1 MFTLRSPDTRE
12 NTGMNEET
20 TQSTLSTPSSE
31 SRLTRRAAILSF
43 LFRYRKSGVFNG
55 LSLETAMLDE
65 DLADDGSPDKFADEL
80 EALGPTFVK
89 LGQMLSTRPDLVPA
103 AYATALERMQEKVTP
118 VSFDVIREQVED
130 ALGVRISKAYA
141 SFDETPLGCASL
153 AQVHRATLRDGREV
167 AVKVQRPGVA
177 QQLMADLDLLR
188 GITSTADR
196 FTDVGRHVRF
206 SEWLGEFARSL
217 TAELDYVAE
226 AENLERF
233 REHLAPFRQLWVPA
247 PVWDYTAKRVLTMEL
262 ADGRRVDQISG
273 LRRTEQGMTPLAEDL
288 LRGYLDQVFV
298 HGEIHAD
305 PHPGNLRVTEDGRL
319 AIFDLGMVANVPPRQ
334 RDRLLK
340 LLFAAVDGRGE
351 QVAEECIALGIRLE
365 DYDEPRFLREVGQL
379 IARYGAHQA
388 SMSEGRVVLDLV
400 RIATQ
405 CGLRPPPE
413 LSLLGKTLLNLD
425 TACHLLSPD
434 LDTKR
439 VVEDQLQHV
448 MRARLRK
455 SLSSPNLASE
465 MMEVQA
471 LLRDGPR
478 KLSDILSLVAE
489 NRFQMRV
496 TGLEESRLM
505 ENLQKIANRI
515 SVGVITA
522 ALILAS
528 AMMMRVPSSHT
539 LWGYPVVALVLFLL
553 GVALGGGIIVS
564 SLLSDHRAR
573 SREERGPR

>member
-1 MFTLRSPDTRE
+1 MTGSPPPMSDAK
-12 NTGMNEET
+12 
-20 TQSTLSTPSSE
+20 LP
-31 SRLTRRAAILSF
+31 RRAAILRF

-55 LSLETAMLDE
+55 LSLEPAMVDG
-65 DLADDGSPDKFADEL
+65 DVVDDGTPEKFADEL

-103 AYATALERMQEKVTP
+103 TYAAALERMQEQVTP
-118 VSFDVIREQVED
+118 IPYETIREQVED

-141 SFDETPLGCASL
+141 TFEEAPLGCASL
-153 AQVHRATLRDGREV
+153 AQVHRAALRDGREV
-167 AVKVQRPGVA
+167 AVKVQRPGVS

-188 GITSTADR
+188 GVTDTADR
-196 FTDVGRHVRF
+196 FTEIGRHVRF
-206 SEWLGEFARSL
+206 SDWLSEFSRSL

-233 REHLAPFRQLWVPA
+233 RQHLAPFRQLWVPA
-247 PVWDYTAKRVLTMEL
+247 PIWDYTARRVLTMEF
-262 ADGRRVDQISG
+262 ADGSRVDQVSG
-273 LRRTEQGMTPLAEDL
+273 VRRTEQSMVPLAEDL
-288 LRGYLDQVFV
+288 LRGYLDQIFV

-305 PHPGNLRVTEDGRL
+305 PHPGNLRVTADGRL

-351 QVAEECIALGIRLE
+351 QVAEECIALGIRLD

-379 IARYGAHQA
+379 IARYAAHQS
-388 SMSEGRVVLDLV
+388 SMSEGHVVLELV

-425 TACHLLSPD
+425 AVCHLLAPD
-434 LDTKR
+434 LDTQR
-439 VVEDQLQHV
+439 LVGDQLQHV

-455 SLSSPNLASE
+455 SLSSPSLASE

-489 NRFQMRV
+489 NRIQMRV

-528 AMMMRVPSSHT
+528 AMMMRVPTPHT
-539 LWGYPVVALVLFLL
+539 LWGYPVMALMLFLS
-553 GVALGGGIIVS
+553 GVALGGGIIAS

-573 SREERGPR
+573 SREEHGPR

>member
-1 MFTLRSPDTRE
+1 M
-12 NTGMNEET
+12 
-20 TQSTLSTPSSE
+20 TPATSAAVE
-31 SRLTRRAAILSF
+31 GKLPRRAAILRF

-55 LSLETAMLDE
+55 LSLEPTMLEEVGD
-65 DLADDGSPDKFADEL
+65 DDGSPEQFADEL

-89 LGQMLSTRPDLVPA
+89 LGQMLSTRPDLVPP
-103 AYATALERMQEKVTP
+103 AYASALERMQEDVTP
-118 VSFDVIREQVED
+118 VPFEVIREQVED
-130 ALGVRISKAYA
+130 ALGARINKAYA
-141 SFDETPLGCASL
+141 SFDEVPLGCASL
-153 AQVHRATLRDGREV
+153 AQVHRARLRDGREV

-177 QQLMADLDLLR
+177 QQLMADLELLR
-188 GITSTADR
+188 GITGTADR
-196 FTDVGRHVRF
+196 FTDIGRHVRF
-206 SEWLGEFARSL
+206 SEWLGEFSRSL

-262 ADGRRVDQISG
+262 ADGRRVDEISG
-273 LRRTEQGMTPLAEDL
+273 LRRTEQDMTPLAEDL
-288 LRGYLDQVFV
+288 LRGYLDQMFV

-319 AIFDLGMVANVPPRQ
+319 AVFDLGMVANVPPRQ

-365 DYDEPRFLREVGQL
+365 DYDEPKFLREVGQL
-379 IARYGAHQA
+379 IARYGAHQS

-400 RIATQ
+400 RIAMQ

-425 TACHLLSPD
+425 TACHLLAPE
-434 LDTKR
+434 LDTQR

-455 SLSSPNLASE
+455 SLSSPSLASE

-478 KLSDILSLVAE
+478 KVSDILSLVAE
-489 NRFQMRV
+489 NRLQMRL

-528 AMMMRVPSSHT
+528 AMMMRVPSAHT
-539 LWGYPVVALVLFLL
+539 LWGYPVVALLLFLL
-553 GVALGGGIIVS
+553 GVALGAGIVVS
-564 SLLSDHRAR
+564 SLVSDHRAR

>member
-1 MFTLRSPDTRE
+1 M
-12 NTGMNEET
+12 
-20 TQSTLSTPSSE
+20 TPATSSAVE
-31 SRLTRRAAILSF
+31 GKLPRRAAILRF

-55 LSLETAMLDE
+55 LSLEPTMLDE
-65 DLADDGSPDKFADEL
+65 GGDDDGSSEQFADEL

-89 LGQMLSTRPDLVPA
+89 LGQMLSTRPDLVPP
-103 AYATALERMQEKVTP
+103 AYASALERMQEDVTP
-118 VSFDVIREQVED
+118 VPFDVIREQVED
-130 ALGVRISKAYA
+130 ALGVRVNRAYA
-141 SFDETPLGCASL
+141 SFEEVPLGCASL
-153 AQVHRATLRDGREV
+153 AQVHRARLRDGREV

-177 QQLMADLDLLR
+177 QQLMADLELLR
-188 GITSTADR
+188 GITGTADR
-196 FTDVGRHVRF
+196 FTDIGRHVRF
-206 SEWLGEFARSL
+206 SEWLGEFSRSL

-262 ADGRRVDQISG
+262 ADGRRVDEISG
-273 LRRTEQGMTPLAEDL
+273 LRRTEQDMTPLAEDL
-288 LRGYLDQVFV
+288 LRGYLDQMFV

-319 AIFDLGMVANVPPRQ
+319 AVFDLGMVANVPPRQ

-351 QVAEECIALGIRLE
+351 QVAEECISLGIRLE
-365 DYDEPRFLREVGQL
+365 DYDEPKFLREVGQL
-379 IARYGAHQA
+379 IARYGAHQS

-400 RIATQ
+400 RIAMQ

-425 TACHLLSPD
+425 TACYLLAPA
-434 LDTKR
+434 LDTQR

-455 SLSSPNLASE
+455 SLSSPSLASE

-478 KLSDILSLVAE
+478 KVSDILSLVAE
-489 NRFQMRV
+489 NRLQMRL

-528 AMMMRVPSSHT
+528 AMMMRVPSAHT
-539 LWGYPVVALVLFLL
+539 LWGYPVVALLLFLL
-553 GVALGGGIIVS
+553 GVALGAGIVVS
-564 SLLSDHRAR
+564 SLVSDHRAR

>member
-1 MFTLRSPDTRE
+1 M
-12 NTGMNEET
+12 
-20 TQSTLSTPSSE
+20 TPATSSAVE
-31 SRLTRRAAILSF
+31 GKLPRRAAILRF

-55 LSLETAMLDE
+55 LSLEPTMLDE
-65 DLADDGSPDKFADEL
+65 GGDDDGSPEQFADEL

-89 LGQMLSTRPDLVPA
+89 LGQMLSTRPDLVPP
-103 AYATALERMQEKVTP
+103 AYASALERMQEDVTP
-118 VSFDVIREQVED
+118 VPFDVIREQVED
-130 ALGVRISKAYA
+130 ALGVRVNRAYA
-141 SFDETPLGCASL
+141 SFEEVPLGCASL
-153 AQVHRATLRDGREV
+153 AQVHRARLRDGREV

-177 QQLMADLDLLR
+177 QQLMADLELLR
-188 GITSTADR
+188 GITGTADR
-196 FTDVGRHVRF
+196 FTDIGRHVRF
-206 SEWLGEFARSL
+206 SEWLGEFSRSL

-262 ADGRRVDQISG
+262 ADGRRVDEISG
-273 LRRTEQGMTPLAEDL
+273 LRRTEQDMTPLAEDL
-288 LRGYLDQVFV
+288 LRGYLDQMFV

-319 AIFDLGMVANVPPRQ
+319 AVFDLGMVANVPPRQ

-365 DYDEPRFLREVGQL
+365 DYDEPKFLREVGQL
-379 IARYGAHQA
+379 IARYGAHQS

-400 RIATQ
+400 RIAMQ

-425 TACHLLSPD
+425 TACHLLAPA
-434 LDTKR
+434 LDTQR

-455 SLSSPNLASE
+455 SLSSPSLASE

-478 KLSDILSLVAE
+478 KVSDILSLVAE
-489 NRFQMRV
+489 NRLQMRL

-515 SVGVITA
+515 SVGIITA

-528 AMMMRVPSSHT
+528 AMMMRVPSAHT
-539 LWGYPVVALVLFLL
+539 LWGYPVVALLLFLL
-553 GVALGGGIIVS
+553 GVALGAGIVVS
-564 SLLSDHRAR
+564 SLVSDHRAR

>member
-1 MFTLRSPDTRE
+1 MTDAASP
-12 NTGMNEET
+12 
-20 TQSTLSTPSSE
+20 STPSTSTSPGE
-31 SRLTRRAAILSF
+31 HRLTRRAAILGF

-55 LSLETAMLDE
+55 LSLEPAMLDE

-103 AYATALERMQEKVTP
+103 PYATALERMQEKVTP

-206 SEWLGEFARSL
+206 SEWLGEFSRSL

-425 TACHLLSPD
+425 TACHLLAPD

>member
-1 MFTLRSPDTRE
+1 MTHPSLA
-12 NTGMNEET
+12 
-20 TQSTLSTPSSE
+20 SSE
-31 SRLTRRAAILSF
+31 GKLTRRTTILRF

-55 LSLETAMLDE
+55 LSLEPAMLDE
-65 DLADDGSPDKFADEL
+65 EVVEDGSPEKFADEL

-89 LGQMLSTRPDLVPA
+89 LGQMLSTRPDLVPP
-103 AYATALERMQEKVTP
+103 AYASALERMQEKVSP
-118 VSFDVIREQVED
+118 VPFEVIREQVED
-130 ALGVRISKAYA
+130 TLGVRISKAYA
-141 SFDETPLGCASL
+141 SFDEAPLGCASL

-177 QQLMADLDLLR
+177 QQLMSDLELLR
-188 GITSTADR
+188 GITDTADR
-196 FTDVGRHVRF
+196 FTSVGRNVRF

-226 AENLERF
+226 AENLDRF

-247 PVWDYTAKRVLTMEL
+247 PIWDYCGKRVLTMEL

-288 LRGYLDQVFV
+288 LRGYLDQIFV

-305 PHPGNLRVTEDGRL
+305 PHPGNLRVTEEGRL

-379 IARYGAHQA
+379 VARYGAHQA
-388 SMSEGRVVLDLV
+388 SMSEGRVVLELV
-400 RIATQ
+400 RIASQ

-425 TACHLLSPD
+425 TVCHLLSPE
-434 LDTKR
+434 LDTQG

-489 NRFQMRV
+489 NRFQLRV

-515 SVGVITA
+515 AVGVITA
-522 ALILAS
+522 SLILAS
-528 AMMMRVPSSHT
+528 AMMMRVPSTHT
-539 LWGYPVVALVLFLL
+539 LWGYPVVALLLFLL
-553 GVALGGGIIVS
+553 GVALGAGIIVS

>member
-1 MFTLRSPDTRE
+1 M
-12 NTGMNEET
+12 
-20 TQSTLSTPSSE
+20 TPATSSAVE
-31 SRLTRRAAILSF
+31 GKLPRRAAILRF

-55 LSLETAMLDE
+55 LSLEPTMLDE
-65 DLADDGSPDKFADEL
+65 GGDDDGSPEQFADEL

-89 LGQMLSTRPDLVPA
+89 LGQMLSTRPDLVPP
-103 AYATALERMQEKVTP
+103 AYASALERMQEDVTP
-118 VSFDVIREQVED
+118 VPFDVIREQVED
-130 ALGVRISKAYA
+130 ALGVRVNRAYA
-141 SFDETPLGCASL
+141 SFEEVPLGCASL
-153 AQVHRATLRDGREV
+153 AQVHRARLRDGREV

-177 QQLMADLDLLR
+177 QQLMADLELLR
-188 GITSTADR
+188 GITGTADR
-196 FTDVGRHVRF
+196 FTDIGRHVRF
-206 SEWLGEFARSL
+206 SEWLGEFSRSL

-262 ADGRRVDQISG
+262 ADGRRVDEISG
-273 LRRTEQGMTPLAEDL
+273 LRRTEQDMTPLAEDL
-288 LRGYLDQVFV
+288 LRGYLDQMFV

-319 AIFDLGMVANVPPRQ
+319 AVFDLGMVANVPPRQ

-365 DYDEPRFLREVGQL
+365 DYDEPKFLREVGQL
-379 IARYGAHQA
+379 IARYGAHQS

-400 RIATQ
+400 RIAMQ

-425 TACHLLSPD
+425 TACHLLAPA
-434 LDTKR
+434 LDTQL

-455 SLSSPNLASE
+455 SLSSPSLASE

-478 KLSDILSLVAE
+478 KVSDILSLVAE
-489 NRFQMRV
+489 NRLQMRL

-528 AMMMRVPSSHT
+528 AMMMRVPSAHT
-539 LWGYPVVALVLFLL
+539 LWGYPVVALLLFLL
-553 GVALGGGIIVS
+553 GVALGAGIVVS
-564 SLLSDHRAR
+564 SLVSDHRAR